1 MILVAKQ
8 FSNMLSIGWIQDKQI
23 PQLRKCRLSGFMAS
37 SNLALQLEN
46 MTAQIAVEQS
56 QGTVFDRAKFIGRV
70 LWCGGICARGF
81 R

>member
-8 FSNMLSIGWIQDKQI
+8 FSNMLSMGWIQDKQLH
-23 PQLRKCRLSGFMAS
+23 QLRQCRLSGFMAS

-56 QGTVFDRAKFIGRV
+56 QGTVFDRWKFMGRV
-70 LWCGGICARGF
+70 LW
-81 R
+81 